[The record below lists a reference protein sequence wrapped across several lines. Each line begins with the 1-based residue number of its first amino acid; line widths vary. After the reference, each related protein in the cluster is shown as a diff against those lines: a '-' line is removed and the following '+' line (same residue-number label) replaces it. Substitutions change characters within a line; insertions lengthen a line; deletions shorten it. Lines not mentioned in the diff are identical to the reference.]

1 MAITA
6 TGRYGLTG
14 RGGAGNFA
22 DNETAPKDEETRK
35 RGELAYE
42 AVRNVD
48 AELPVPPKIYTPPL
62 KEDS

>member
-1 MAITA
+1 M
-6 TGRYGLTG
+6 TG

-22 DNETAPKDEETRK
+22 DNGAAPKDEETRK
-35 RGELAYE
+35 KEELAYE